1 MIFQLWN
8 TSLSQIESMVV
19 LVMSFGPFRMC
30 LVSCTHSIHGQH
42 SISSYNITLGH
53 YEFDNEDFLKRLSED
68 YQWMDGN
75 GNVNTENPLP
85 PFELQFI
92 QAGSRV
98 DWSWYTFEDGLSCE
112 VNWLDPEPS
121 CESCDY
127 ETYARGS
134 CVELNVA
141 WIQIS
146 TEDIMNL
153 PMKRSTVAFVKSSSV
168 TFTILTD

>member
-1 MIFQLWN
+1 
-8 TSLSQIESMVV
+8 MVV

-127 ETYARGS
+127 ETYVRKLRRIERCLNTNFYRGYYEPPNEEEYRRL
-134 CVELNVA
+134 CQE
-141 WIQIS
+141 
-146 TEDIMNL
+146 
-153 PMKRSTVAFVKSSSV
+153 F
-168 TFTILTD
+168 